1 MLLFY
6 FSGTE
11 VGMEGKLSRSRGQ
24 HVMQLGRS
32 SYHNACLPVIY
43 LDRHVV
49 CGGKGSQLIGL
60 DLLGSVDTGSVPVLV
75 LGSRPYLLLTDGV
88 STLGKELGRKKKC
101 LN

>member
-60 DLLGSVDTGSVPVLV
+60 DLLGLVDTGSVHFSSGIQALPT
-75 LGSRPYLLLTDGV
+75 SD
-88 STLGKELGRKKKC
+88 
-101 LN
+101 